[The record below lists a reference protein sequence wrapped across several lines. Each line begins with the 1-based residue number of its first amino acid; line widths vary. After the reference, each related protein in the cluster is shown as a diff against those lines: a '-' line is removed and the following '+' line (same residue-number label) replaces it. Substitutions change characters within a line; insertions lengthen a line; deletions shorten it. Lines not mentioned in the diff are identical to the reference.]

1 MTRYTDTNGN
11 NLMLCDHCHADLPTG
26 SPVFTLAPGRVADS
40 YVSRDYDK
48 GEMILCHNCA
58 VIVGQIMNI
67 MGIKRADTLTIQQ
80 EAA

>member
-11 NLMLCDHCHADLPTG
+11 SLILCDHCHSDLPQG
-26 SPVFTLAPGRVADS
+26 SPVFTLAPGRVADG

-48 GEMILCHNCA
+48 GELILCPTCA
-58 VIVGQIMNI
+58 TVVGQIMNI
-67 MGIKRADTLTIQQ
+67 MGIRRADSITVQQ

>member
-11 NLMLCDHCHADLPTG
+11 NLILCDHCHTDLPTG
-26 SPVFTLAPGRVADS
+26 SPVFTLAPGRVAES

-48 GEMILCHNCA
+48 GEMILCPNCTA
-58 VIVGQIMNI
+58 IVGQIMNI
-67 MGIKRADTLTIQQ
+67 MGIKRADSLNIQQ